1 MYHASFVVPVITASE
16 KQVYK
21 KIGAVQVL
29 LYPLSA
35 LTLPM
40 EICFCVLAFL

>member
-1 MYHASFVVPVITASE
+1 MYHASFVVLVIVAVE
-16 KQVYK
+16 KQIDK
-21 KIGAVQVL
+21 KIVAVQIQ

-40 EICFCVLAFL
+40 EICF